1 MRLEAMGKAA
11 AANEKRPEEGWH
23 LGPPVAFGRATPFTP
38 RPGRAIP
45 PAGDITPESRMT
57 ERTTTTRMT
66 RTTRA
71 RAGARL

>member
-1 MRLEAMGKAA
+1 MKSGLKKGGIWGA
-11 AANEKRPEEGWH
+11 
-23 LGPPVAFGRATPFTP
+23 PVAFGRATPFTP